1 MKKYSINFAPKY
13 QSRRFP
19 QMGFSSVAYK
29 DDAPAVADPKELKE
43 AIMGE
48 LTTIKGALELNQK
61 KELDKQEKN
70 WNEKLEA
77 VTKSIEDLK
86 NVKPEVTIEEIKAI
100 KEDAL
105 ANQKALDILQTRLKA
120 QKSSGGNQYQPRED
134 LSFAGQVKVALVTKK
149 DEIVS
154 GKIVGKSM
162 EEQMT
167 IKAVGDM
174 TVAASVDT
182 GVVPNTYRSGLVM
195 PPNENIHMRHLVAV
209 TPSDTDSYHFYR
221 FNVGEGSIA
230 FQGQELAT
238 KAQIDADLAE
248 QVVNLDYLAGF
259 LKISRKLL
267 RNFNGLQATLS
278 RWLPEQYYEAE
289 DTKAYQALLNAA
301 TGVQDSSGTDMLSVI
316 IRTIGKQRKAK
327 YNVNAIVVDG
337 EVWGRILTY
346 KASGSGEFTMPQG
359 IVAIRPDG
367 TLTIAGIPVYT
378 ASWVGGDE
386 AIIGDWRYFE
396 IIQSESL
403 SVGFFEQDDKNVQ
416 QNKITVRIEA
426 SVGFA
431 MLDPKAFVV
440 AALESVS

>member
-1 MKKYSINFAPKY
+1 MKYGINKMY
-13 QSRRFP
+13 
-19 QMGFSSVAYK
+19 VADAK
-29 DDAPAVADPKELKE
+29 DGAAVADPKELKD

-48 LTTIKGALELNQK
+48 LKTIKGALELSQK
-61 KELDKQEKN
+61 KEAEAQAKNIDEKM
-70 WNEKLEA
+70 EA
-77 VTKSIEDLK
+77 INATVEVLK
-86 NVKPEVTIEEIKAI
+86 GQKPEVTAEELKAI
-100 KEDAL
+100 KADL
-105 ANQKALDILQTRLKA
+105 DSTIKALDIVQTRQTKA
-120 QKSSGGNQYQPRED
+120 NKAAGSAYAPRED
-134 LSFAGQVKVALVTKK
+134 NSFGGMIKSALVTKK

-154 GKIVGKSM
+154 GKIVGKAM
-162 EEQMT
+162 EDQMT
-167 IKAVGDM
+167 FKAVGDM
-174 TVAASVDT
+174 SIAASVNT

-195 PPNENIHMRHLVAV
+195 PPNENIHMRSLVAV

-221 FNVGEGSIA
+221 FNVGEGTIA
-230 FQGQELAT
+230 FQTQEGAT

-248 QVVNLDYLAGF
+248 QVVNLDYLAGW

-289 DTKAYQALLNAA
+289 DTKAYQALLSAA
-301 TGVQDSSGTDMLSVI
+301 TGVQDTSGTDMLSVI

-346 KASGSGEFTMPQG
+346 KATGSGEFTMPQG
-359 IVAIRPDG
+359 VVAIRPDG